1 MRELIYKKGFAKID
15 KKKVPLTDNNLIEQV
30 VDNVLL
36 NIGHNLQVNFFLNI
50 FIKYTFIIFTR
61 LLSGR
66 KWGSMI
72 LYA

>member
-36 NIGHNLQVNFFLNI
+36 NIGHNLQFNFFFKK

>member
-36 NIGHNLQVNFFLNI
+36 NVGHNLQVNIFF
-50 FIKYTFIIFTR
+50 
-61 LLSGR
+61 
-66 KWGSMI
+66 
-72 LYA
+72 

>member
-1 MRELIYKKGFAKID
+1 VRELIYKKGFAKID